1 MEIFRPYGFDKPLFF
16 TTLIMIAL
24 GLIMVYSSSAIL
36 ASEKYENSF
45 HFFINQSIA
54 AGIGIILIFLMMP
67 KEAIFPKFLL
77 CPWTSYLLLC
87 SLGALLTHASSG

>member
-16 TTLIMIAL
+16 TTLIMIAM

-54 AGIGIILIFLMMP
+54 AGIGIVLIFLMMP
-67 KEAIFPKFLL
+67 IRKPFFQNF
-77 CPWTSYLLLC
+77 YFV
-87 SLGALLTHASSG
+87 H